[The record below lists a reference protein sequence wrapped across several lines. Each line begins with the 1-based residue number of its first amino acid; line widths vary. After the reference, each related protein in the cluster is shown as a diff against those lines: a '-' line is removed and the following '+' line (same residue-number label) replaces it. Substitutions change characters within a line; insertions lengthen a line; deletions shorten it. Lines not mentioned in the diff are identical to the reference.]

1 MREYIIDIEI
11 DRMRLLAFYRGSVNA
26 VQGVA
31 RSGERLRLPL
41 SCLRPWVGDSGLK
54 GTFRLQVDEQR
65 RLRGIHRI
73 A

>member
-11 DRMRLLAFYRGSVNA
+11 DRVRLLAFYRGSVNA

-31 RSGERLRLPL
+31 RSGERLSLPL
-41 SCLRPWVGDSGLK
+41 SCLRPWVGAGGLK
-54 GTFRLQVDEQR
+54 GTFRLQVDDRR
-65 RLRGIHRI
+65 RLRDIRRI